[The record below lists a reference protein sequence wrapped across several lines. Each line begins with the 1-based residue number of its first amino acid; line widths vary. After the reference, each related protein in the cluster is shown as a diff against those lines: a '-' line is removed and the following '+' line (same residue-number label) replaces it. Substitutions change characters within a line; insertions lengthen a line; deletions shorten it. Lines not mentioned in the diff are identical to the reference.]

1 MVKQLKLFELD
12 NLGSNMAVNI
22 NTEETV
28 TLLEQNLDKSL
39 KKTYMTSQHGSNSN
53 IQSLTIETMKPN
65 FMMRNNCFIRKGVPE
80 SHRRVADSLMIIKKV
95 FGYPVVQSKISDE
108 EKALLVKYDFNP
120 LELSTSKQIEDELV
134 FLKRW
139 SYSRNRELQE
149 AADLIIHIRAK
160 ELKYL
165 IATRYVN
172 TNKNYNG
179 YQVLEKYLEEISKY
193 FRQG

>member
-1 MVKQLKLFELD
+1 
-12 NLGSNMAVNI
+12 
-22 NTEETV
+22 
-28 TLLEQNLDKSL
+28 
-39 KKTYMTSQHGSNSN
+39 
-53 IQSLTIETMKPN
+53 
-65 FMMRNNCFIRKGVPE
+65 
-80 SHRRVADSLMIIKKV
+80 MIIKKV
-95 FGYPVVQSKISDE
+95 FGHPVVQSKISDE

-120 LELSTSKQIEDELV
+120 LELSTTKQIEDELV

-139 SYSRNRELQE
+139 SYSRNRELQD
-149 AADLIIHIRAK
+149 AADEIIQIRAK

>member
-1 MVKQLKLFELD
+1 
-12 NLGSNMAVNI
+12 MAVNI
-22 NTEETV
+22 TAEDKT
-28 TLLEQNLDKSL
+28 TQLDQILDRSI
-39 KKTYMTSQHGSNSN
+39 KKTYTTSQHGSNSN

-80 SHRRVADSLMIIKKV
+80 SHRRVADSFMIIKKV
-95 FGYPVVQSKISDE
+95 FGHPVVQSRISDE
-108 EKALLVKYDFNP
+108 EKALLIKYDFNP
-120 LELSTSKQIEDELV
+120 LELSTTKQIEDELV

-139 SYSRNRELQE
+139 SYSRNRELQD
-149 AADLIIHIRAK
+149 AADEIIQIRAK

-165 IATRYVN
+165 IATRYVS

>member
-1 MVKQLKLFELD
+1 
-12 NLGSNMAVNI
+12 MAVNSS
-22 NTEETV
+22 TEETAKQLDQ
-28 TLLEQNLDKSL
+28 LLGQSI
-39 KKTYMTSQHGSNSN
+39 KKTYTTSQHGSNSD
-53 IQSLTIETMKPN
+53 IQTLTIETMKPN

-80 SHRRVADSLMIIKKV
+80 SHRRVADSFMIIKKV
-95 FGYPVVQSKISDE
+95 FGYPVVQSKIIDE

-120 LELSTSKQIEDELV
+120 LELSTTKQIEDELV

-139 SYSRNRELQE
+139 SYSRNRELQD
-149 AADLIIHIRAK
+149 AADQIIQIRAK

-179 YQVLEKYLEEISKY
+179 YQVLEKYFEEISKY